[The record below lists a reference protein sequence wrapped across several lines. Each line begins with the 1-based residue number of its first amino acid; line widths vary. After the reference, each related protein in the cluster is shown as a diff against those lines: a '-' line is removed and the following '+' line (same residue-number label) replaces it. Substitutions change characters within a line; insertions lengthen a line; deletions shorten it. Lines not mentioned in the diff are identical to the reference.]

1 MREKRQM
8 SGLRV
13 LSLGAVGLLSL
24 MAFDAP
30 ASAGGKDRLWAGSGA
45 FDRAQNRK
53 FEAAEFEDETFP
65 FMFERKPGLFQW
77 GKPRKE
83 TQQRRRRSLFSFFDN
98 FDPEPDLTIIQ
109 GKPKSPDAG
118 FATYRPVKLVS
129 LSDPKLDAPKPGNV
143 IASTILYELRQPE
156 SAVRVT
162 EQQRDAIIGFYRLS
176 GFKPLWVTSEGLTD
190 KAKRALS
197 LFAHAE
203 EEGLNSVD
211 YLPPSLGAF
220 TDDGSA
226 LHGEVAPLARLD
238 IAMTAMALRYAEHLH
253 SGRIIPNKLSGYYDL
268 NPPVLPL
275 AEVLH
280 ELSYRVLPDLYLAS
294 LAPAHPAY
302 KVMKASLAELRAK
315 VAKDDEEPIA
325 AGERVKLGGRNAR
338 VPLVRAR
345 MVKLGFLSEE
355 ASIAWKKIKPEPSTD
370 GSEPVQP
377 DEPTLEKTLDIELS
391 KSLKAFQASQ
401 KIKQTG
407 RLDKATV
414 EALNSRAEKRNIQK
428 LVMNMER
435 LRWFPTNPGQRHIF
449 VNQAA
454 FELRIMD
461 GDSIAWSTKVIV
473 GKPDTQ
479 TAVFSDE
486 METVV
491 MNPYWGV
498 PKSIIKYEMLPYL
511 VNDPSYLDRKGFE
524 VVNAR
529 GEVVSSSSVDWWAY
543 GDKIPYDIRQPPGDD
558 NALGHIKFLFPNS
571 HDIYMHDTPTRELFN
586 ERIRAFSHGCVRVE
600 NPRELAE
607 HVLRWDRQEIDD
619 VIASGRNQEFQLE
632 THIPV
637 HLNYFTAWPDATG
650 KIAFYN
656 DIYNRDQRLEKA
668 LNTTAIAAN

>member
-1 MREKRQM
+1 M

-13 LSLGAVGLLSL
+13 LSLGAAGLISL
-24 MAFDAP
+24 MVSDAP
-30 ASAGGKDRLWAGSGA
+30 ALAGSKDRLWAGSGA
-45 FDRAQNRK
+45 FDRAQNK

-77 GKPRKE
+77 GKPRKDA
-83 TQQRRRRSLFSFFDN
+83 QHQRRRRSLFQFFDN

-129 LSDPKLDAPKPGNV
+129 LSDPKLDAPRPANV
-143 IASTILYELRQPE
+143 IASTLLYELRQPE
-156 SAVRVT
+156 SALRVT
-162 EQQRDAIIGFYRLS
+162 EQQRDSIINFYRLN
-176 GFKPLWVTSEGLTD
+176 GFMPLWVTSEGLND
-190 KAKRALS
+190 KAKRTLS
-197 LFAHAE
+197 LLSQAD

-211 YLPPSLGAF
+211 YLPPTLGAF
-220 TDDGSA
+220 TDDGSVFR
-226 LHGEVAPLARLD
+226 GEVAPLARLD

-253 SGRIIPNKLSGYYDL
+253 SGRIIPDKLSGYYDL
-268 NPPVLPL
+268 SPPILSL
-275 AEVLH
+275 GEVLH
-280 ELSYRVLPDLYLAS
+280 ELSYRVLPDLYLSS

-302 KVMKASLAELRAK
+302 RLMKASLGELRAK
-315 VAKDDEEPIA
+315 VDQDDDAPIA
-325 AGERVKLGGRNAR
+325 AGERVKLGGRDAR

-345 MVKLGFLSEE
+345 MVKLALLSEE
-355 ASIAWKKIKPEPSTD
+355 ASMAWKKVKPEASVEGAELKKLD
-370 GSEPVQP
+370 QHA
-377 DEPTLEKTLDIELS
+377 LEETLDNELS
-391 KSLKAFQASQ
+391 KALKAFQAGQ

-414 EALNSRAEKRNIQK
+414 EALNSRSEKRNIQK

-435 LRWFPTNPGQRHIF
+435 LRWFPPNPGKRYIL

-461 GDSIAWSTKVIV
+461 GNHITWSTKVIV

-498 PKSIIKYEMLPYL
+498 PKSIIKYEMMPYL

-543 GDKIPYDIRQPPGDD
+543 GDKIPYDVRQPPGDD

-571 HDIYMHDTPTRELFN
+571 HDIYMHDTPTRELFA
-586 ERIRAFSHGCVRVE
+586 ERVRAFSHGCVRVE
-600 NPRELAE
+600 KPRELAE
-607 HVLRWDRQEIDD
+607 HVLGWDRQEIDD

-632 THIPV
+632 TRIPV
-637 HLNYFTAWPDATG
+637 HLNYFTAWPDASG

-656 DIYNRDQRLEKA
+656 DIYNRDLRLEKA
-668 LNTTAIAAN
+668 LNTIAVAAN